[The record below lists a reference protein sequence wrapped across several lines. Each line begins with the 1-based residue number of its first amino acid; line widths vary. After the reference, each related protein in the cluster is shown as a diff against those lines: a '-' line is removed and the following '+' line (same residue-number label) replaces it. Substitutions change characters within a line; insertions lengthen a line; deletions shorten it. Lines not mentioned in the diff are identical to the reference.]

1 MCMNPAIRKEAILFV
16 VLLFVGIVLL
26 PLAVFLVGQSVFGA
40 YGGAGYGDFFGSI
53 SARLRG
59 RDGVAW
65 FLVLSPYLAWQCL
78 RLTVRA
84 WRRAGQ
90 TA

>member
-1 MCMNPAIRKEAILFV
+1 MNPAVRKEAILFV
-16 VLLFVGIVLL
+16 ALLFVGIVLL
-26 PLAVFLVGQSVFGA
+26 PLAIFLVGQLVFGT

-59 RDGVAW
+59 LDGVAW

-78 RLTVRA
+78 RLTILA
-84 WRRAGQ
+84 WRRAGR
-90 TA
+90 TT